1 MEDAQFPSQPYALIQ
16 LHETSDTV
24 YPSSCVTPLGHG
36 CRRKATRNDDGR
48 KGGHRWCHTRAF
60 TVKRSDGRTDEGT
73 EVIGWD
79 PSIGKI
85 RSWIF
90 EADGGFSENV
100 WTQDGPRWLVQARTV
115 LPDGGQATAQH
126 TVTKIDNDK
135 FTWSS
140 ANRELDGELLPNIEA
155 VTIVRSK

>member
-1 MEDAQFPSQPYALIQ
+1 MLGTWEEKSESA
-16 LHETSDTV
+16 EVKTV
-24 YPSSCVTPLGHG
+24 VNWTP
-36 CRRKATRNDDGR
+36 GR
-48 KGGHRWCHTRAF
+48 SFITRAF
-60 TVKRSDGRTDEGT
+60 TVKRSDGKTDEGT